1 MTHAR
6 NAKTLLGE
14 LMESWREEVALTQK
28 DIGKFFTP
36 PTTQATWSQYVYGRA
51 TPSEAWMAQFEEL
64 SGRSLSKAAKK
75 TKPAPTPA
83 PEPEPE
89 PEPSPQT
96 GTGLRMWEW
105 IARTTERYDEPEE
118 VKQSSS
124 LTSLTWPSF
133 QRNAKVRLLLSGGSR
148 VTSVVMEAHVQ
159 LVRNERVVKSARLDQ
174 VASAHRMMDE
184 FFKEASKPQPGL
196 DLLLKGIIAICAVAQ
211 YQESKP

>member
-36 PTTQATWSQYVYGRA
+36 PTTQATWSQYVYGHA

-75 TKPAPTPA
+75 TKPAPTSA
-83 PEPEPE
+83 PEPE

-105 IARTTERYDEPEE
+105 IARTTERFDEPEE
-118 VKQSSS
+118 VKQSASATV
-124 LTSLTWPSF
+124 LVWPTF
-133 QRNAKVRLLLSGGSR
+133 QKSAKVRLVLGGGVR
-148 VTSVVMEAHVQ
+148 VNSVVMEAHVQ
-159 LVRNERVVKSARLDQ
+159 LVRNDKVAKTTKIATPAAAHQ
-174 VASAHRMMDE
+174 VMDLY
-184 FFKEASKPQPGL
+184 FAEAPRAQPGL
-196 DLLLKGIIAICAVAQ
+196 DLLLKGIIAICAYAQ
-211 YQESKP
+211 YLENKP